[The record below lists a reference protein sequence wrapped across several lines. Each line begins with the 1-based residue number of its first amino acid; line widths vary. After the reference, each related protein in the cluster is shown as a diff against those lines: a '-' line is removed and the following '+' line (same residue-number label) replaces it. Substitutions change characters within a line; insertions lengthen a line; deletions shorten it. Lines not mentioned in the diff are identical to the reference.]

1 MFEIYRFIIYLANL
15 ILNQKYYAD
24 LVKKK
29 KKKVD
34 TKYSSTIEPLI

>member
-15 ILNQKYYAD
+15 ILNQMYYAD

-29 KKKVD
+29 
-34 TKYSSTIEPLI
+34 E